1 MKSKNAVA
9 MNVDFIEGGNYSAAE
24 NTIVL
29 EKPVTRFLEMSGS
42 SNSSSFRC
50 YEDSSKIHSKKAVVF
65 LPYSEYCTD
74 HKDLFLHEDDKLVK
88 PGDKFKSHDDFVQ
101 YLNEHAKRWCFYYR
115 CTDSRRPNTDQESYT
130 YNCVY
135 LRNKEKY
142 KKKGL
147 RKRNSNNMKTD
158 CPCKIKLRH
167 LPNEDELTVVYVC
180 NHHDHELS
188 LDNFYKLQHGRRLP
202 PYVKEEIKD
211 FLQLKVDIM
220 KIRSYVEMETGF
232 TMSRPFFYTLEKNL
246 KSRNIKRHISE
257 QRLNMLKQKI
267 AAVDEMYGYNEEYI
281 EEEDNGED
289 EMGTSKKK
297 HQLLLKNAEKA
308 MRTPSLKRRSKTNE
322 DKSKR
327 IKTEEHSDSNETME
341 SVKHLQESVEEE
353 ESTWIADQC
362 VPNRTENEET
372 MHIEAIENLPEDAL
386 LLVQSDNENY
396 SYTIEYFP
404 DESNNE
410 EVVTNEFG
418 EGIDDSQVTE
428 VQENDI
434 DNIAYETVVSD
445 AVEESQSEVPEYLE
459 DEQTM
464 EEFTEMQIIAQE
476 QAVEDESQVHDG
488 ELENQVQ
495 YIAGVVENNE
505 NVQYVS
511 GEVNDDGT
519 QNITVQAAENSG
531 TTHSL
536 LPVFDVYMKDGNVT
550 GFLVND
556 NLIAGLKEGVHK
568 EIQTSAEELAGN
580 SQEAGKADGE
590 GQVIPDLTQTKSGD
604 IYTKHEYVHKYNIDK
619 YMVQPHFPKYIET
632 LAKETYM
639 DVLQMFTNIYN
650 EKAMFKITTTQKGKE
665 GNTRIWYIKDTH
677 RTKKQRQD
685 ETHKEKLGQN
695 LQCIFLLKEKL
706 RYLKKKNS
714 ELIIKNKQLEE
725 VALRLVRD
733 DVVSYASVRD

>member
-1 MKSKNAVA
+1 MSAVE
-9 MNVDFIEGGNYSAAE
+9 FIEGENYQAAE
-24 NTIVL
+24 DTIVL
-29 EKPVTRFLEMSGS
+29 EKSATRYLEMSGA

-50 YEDSSKIHSKKAVVF
+50 YEDASKAYSKKAVVF

-74 HKDLFLHEDDKLVK
+74 HKDLFLHEDEKLVK

-147 RKRNSNNMKTD
+147 RKRISMKTD

-167 LPNEDELTVVYVC
+167 LPDEKELTVVYVC
-180 NHHDHELS
+180 NHHDHKLS

-220 KIRSYVEMETGF
+220 KIRAYVEMETGF
-232 TMSRPFFYTLEKNL
+232 TMSRPFFYTLEKNM

-267 AAVDEMYGYNEEYI
+267 AAVDEMYGYNEEYV
-281 EEEDNGED
+281 EEEDNGDD
-289 EMGTSKKK
+289 ELESENKIKQ
-297 HQLLLKNAEKA
+297 QLLLKKTERA
-308 MRTPSLKRRSKTNE
+308 MRTPSLKRRSRTNE
-322 DKSKR
+322 EDSKR
-327 IKTEEHSDSNETME
+327 MKIEENSDGNETVE
-341 SVKHLQESVEEE
+341 SVKHLQETAGEVEEN
-353 ESTWIADQC
+353 TWIADQC
-362 VPNRTENEET
+362 VPDRTETEET

-386 LLVQSDNENY
+386 LLVQSDSENY

-418 EGIDDSQVTE
+418 EIIEGSQVTE

-445 AVEESQSEVPEYLE
+445 AVEETQSEVPEYLE
-459 DEQTM
+459 DEQIM
-464 EEFTEMQIIAQE
+464 EEGTEMQ
-476 QAVEDESQVHDG
+476 VEDQEHVAENESQVHDGG

-495 YIAGVVENNE
+495 YIAEVVENNE
-505 NVQYVS
+505 NVQYVAA
-511 GEVNDDGT
+511 EANDDGA
-519 QNITVQAAENSG
+519 QNVTVQAAESSG

-556 NLIAGLKEGVHK
+556 GLIAGLKDGVHK
-568 EIQTSAEELAGN
+568 EIQTSAELLAN
-580 SQEAGKADGE
+580 KSQETGKADAE
-590 GQVIPDLTQTKSGD
+590 GQVILDFTHSKSGD

-677 RTKKQRQD
+677 RTKKQRHD

-695 LQCIFLLKEKL
+695 LQSIFLLKEKL

-725 VALRLVRD
+725 VALRLVQD
-733 DVVSYASVRD
+733 DVGYASVRD